1 MDTLNTATTHTLKV
15 ILSVIYQQRL
25 IVVVFVLVRLVI
37 MCLLGCLILLNLLLL
52 LLELLGKCLV
62 LSDARRHDFFIS
74 TVPIDIDTYGELWTI
89 LSEPFVRIA
98 HRQDVCMFLDLI
110 SQTPSCC
117 KNFEPS

>member
-1 MDTLNTATTHTLKV
+1 MNTATTHTLKV

-25 IVVVFVLVRLVI
+25 IVVFVLVRLVI
-37 MCLLGCLILLNLLLL
+37 RCVLGCLILFNLLLLLL
-52 LLELLGKCLV
+52 LLELLGKCLI
-62 LSDARRHDFFIS
+62 LSDARGHNFFIS

-110 SQTPSCC
+110 GQTSSCC